1 MALITIN
8 GVVVP
13 TPTEFSV
20 SVYDISK
27 AERNANGNMII
38 ERITT
43 KKKLSISYTYLTASQ
58 ASIVFNAIAPTT
70 YDVTYIDPV
79 DNVTRTSKFY
89 CGDRTIGMIDYQNN
103 VPRYKDLGFDLIE
116 I

>member
-1 MALITIN
+1 MALISIS
-8 GVVVP
+8 GVDLP

-38 ERITT
+38 ERVTT
-43 KKKLSISYTYLTASQ
+43 KKKLSFSYTYLSAGDLSRLLK
-58 ASIVFNAIAPTT
+58 AIAPTT

-79 DNVTRTSKFY
+79 DNVTRTSRFY
-89 CGDRTIGMIDYQNN
+89 CGDRAVGMIDYQNN
-103 VPRYKDLGFDLIE
+103 VPRYKDLSFDLIE

>member
-1 MALITIN
+1 MALITIS
-8 GVVVP
+8 GVVMP
-13 TPTEFSV
+13 TPSEFSV

-43 KKKLSISYTYLTASQ
+43 KKKLSISYTFLTAEQ
-58 ASIVFNAIAPTT
+58 AQTVLNAIAPTT
-70 YDVTYIDPV
+70 YDVTYVDPID
-79 DNVTRTSKFY
+79 NSTKTARFY
-89 CGDRTIGMIDYQNN
+89 CGDRNIGMIDYLDN